1 MRVVKR
7 TFVEIII
14 ATVLFLCGLIFV
26 NGNTVHIRESAGSW
40 CGCITQE
47 QIDSFKELAA
57 YYQIDPY
64 HKIDPAFRKHI
75 FTDYYNKKTID
86 YIQPVSAMYYIDKAI
101 GFISLYSALIA
112 VLTILSVLRNKP
124 AICLPITDM
133 VLMPVHWIAGIKARR
148 TERRENITNTV
159 ESSLKPTIRKLT
171 DFLNGR

>member
-1 MRVVKR
+1 MRVIKR

-14 ATVLFLCGLIFV
+14 ATALFLCGLIFI

-47 QIDSFKELAA
+47 QMDSFKELAT

-64 HKIDPAFRKHI
+64 HRIDPAFREHI
-75 FTDYYNKKTID
+75 FRDYYNRKTLD
-86 YIQPVSAMYYIDKAI
+86 YIQPVSVMYYIDKAAI
-101 GFISLYSALIA
+101 FISLYSAFIA
-112 VLTILSVLRNKP
+112 VLTIFTVLRNKP
-124 AICLPITDM
+124 VICLPITDM
-133 VLMPVHWIAGIKARR
+133 VLMSVHWIAGIKARR
-148 TERRENITNTV
+148 TEHRENITNTV